1 MTSWALIV
9 YPARCDNWINALDND
24 CSAMWSDS
32 ISQIE
37 EPWMFWQHQHDSS
50 EPRVNNYRLPL
61 SKSVRLWRRLCE
73 HDDPKPTASNH
84 CDHQRSSWLRNLTH
98 DFSFGQLLNA
108 LKSSVTKRTN
118 GGDVTLSAWA
128 EPLLESH
135 LLPQSTVTPLNYSWT
150 CLV

>member
-1 MTSWALIV
+1 MTSWALVV

-32 ISQIE
+32 FSQIE

-61 SKSVRLWRRLCE
+61 SKFARLWRRLCE

-108 LKSSVTKRTN
+108 LKSSVTKRAN

-128 EPLLESH
+128 EPLLESQ
-135 LLPQSTVTPLNYSWT
+135 LLPHSTVTPSKYSRIR
-150 CLV
+150 LV